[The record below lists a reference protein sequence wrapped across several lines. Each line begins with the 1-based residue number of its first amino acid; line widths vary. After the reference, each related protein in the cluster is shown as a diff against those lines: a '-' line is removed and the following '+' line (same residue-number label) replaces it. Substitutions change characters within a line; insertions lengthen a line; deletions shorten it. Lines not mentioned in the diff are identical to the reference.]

1 MMLLTQAN
9 RKSLPALYAN
19 ENTPA
24 AEQVVQVKF
33 FTPDSSWTWYA
44 TEFDGEDLF
53 FGWATDGQSTP
64 ELGYFRLSDLRTAH
78 GATCLPVE
86 RDMYFQPT
94 QWADVA
100 R

>member
-44 TEFDGEDLF
+44 TEFDGEDL
-53 FGWATDGQSTP
+53 S
-64 ELGYFRLSDLRTAH
+64 LSDLRTAH